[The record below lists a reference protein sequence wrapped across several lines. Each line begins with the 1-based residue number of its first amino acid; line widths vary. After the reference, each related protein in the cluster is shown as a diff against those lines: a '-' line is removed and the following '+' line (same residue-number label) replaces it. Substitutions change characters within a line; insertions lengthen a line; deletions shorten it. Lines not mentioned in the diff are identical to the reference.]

1 MTSSP
6 FTARQKQQ
14 ALARE
19 LGFRRRVYASRVA
32 AGSMK
37 EAEAAFQIGIF
48 EEMEAEMRL
57 RADAEDAKGRLL

>member
-1 MTSSP
+1 MADR

-19 LGFRRRVYASRVA
+19 LGLRRRVYATRVA
-32 AGSMK
+32 AGSMN

-48 EEMEAEMRL
+48 EEMEAEFRQ
-57 RADAEDAKGRLL
+57 RAEAEDQAGRLL

>member
-1 MTSSP
+1 MADR

-19 LGFRRRVYASRVA
+19 LGFRRRVYATRVA
-32 AGSMK
+32 EGRMK
-37 EAEAAFQIGIF
+37 QADADFQIGIV
-48 EEMEAEMRL
+48 EEMEAEFSK